1 MNQKEP
7 RPHCALLPQRNEP
20 RHERHYAPHVARVDV
35 LVLSEEVRIPALPP
49 TARAEKLLQPSLS
62 Y

>member
-7 RPHCALLPQRNEP
+7 RPHCGLLPQRNEQ
-20 RHERHYAPHVARVDV
+20 RHERHYAPHVARADV
-35 LVLSEEVRIPALPP
+35 LVLSEERIPALPP
-49 TARAEKLLQPSLS
+49 TARAEQLQLPSLS

>member
-7 RPHCALLPQRNEP
+7 RPHCGLLPQLNEP
-20 RHERHYAPHVARVDV
+20 RHERHYALHVARVDV
-35 LVLSEEVRIPALPP
+35 LVLSEVRIPALPP
-49 TARAEKLLQPSLS
+49 TTRAEQLLLPSLS